1 MGPSCWQNGVMHGS
15 GCLPQT
21 LGLATHP
28 PTFPPSH
35 PLTHPPTHPRMPLQI
50 ISLICTNRPG
60 AAPLNY
66 FTASSADQPGSS
78 GAAGTAAEG
87 QQAAAA
93 ADGSEEGS
101 EEQRPKK
108 RRRKGKEKVGEPAAG
123 TTAAA
128 AAAGGTTGG
137 GKGGNALQQEAAQR
151 AAAQELPPSL
161 PAAGGPRGTLIV
173 CPLSVV
179 SNWQMQIEEHTGGNL
194 SGGWAAVH
202 MLRRASPGAQPCVF
216 SKPNSLNTVSTPG

>member
-1 MGPSCWQNGVMHGS
+1 
-15 GCLPQT
+15 
-21 LGLATHP
+21 
-28 PTFPPSH
+28 
-35 PLTHPPTHPRMPLQI
+35 MPLQI

-66 FTASSADQPGSS
+66 FTPSSADQPGGS
-78 GAAGTAAEG
+78 GAVGAAAEG
-87 QQAAAA
+87 QQVGAA

-108 RRRKGKEKVGEPAAG
+108 RQRKGKEKAGEPAAG
-123 TTAAA
+123 TAAAA
-128 AAAGGTTGG
+128 AAAGGTTGVGTG
-137 GKGGNALQQEAAQR
+137 GSALQQEAAQR
-151 AAAQELPPSL
+151 AVAQELPPSL

-179 SNWQMQIEEHTGGNL
+179 SNWQMQIEEHTAGNL
-194 SGGWAAVH
+194 SGGWPAVH
-202 MLRRASPGAQPCVF
+202 TLWRASRGAQPCAF